1 MIFAEFDIDECL
13 GAVLAHSRKLGR
25 KRIAKGRVLDA
36 ALIEALRREGVTS
49 LVCAKPEKGD
59 SSEDEV
65 ASQIAQK
72 LAEGLI
78 AEDIEVSIAATG
90 RVNFKARKTGII
102 RYDRNQLR
110 AFNMVH
116 EGVGLSLP
124 SHNQLVT
131 AGQFIATLKVIP
143 FFLHRDV
150 VAKLLAVPG
159 DTPLFTFHAL
169 TTKKAALIQTYGHA
183 LPDKVYQAT
192 ETVTRNRLE
201 ALGSS

>member
-1 MIFAEFDIDECL
+1 MA
-13 GAVLAHSRKLGR
+13 
-25 KRIAKGRVLDA
+25 
-36 ALIEALRREGVTS
+36 S
-49 LVCAKPEKGD
+49 L
-59 SSEDEV
+59 
-65 ASQIAQK
+65 IAQK
-72 LAEGLI
+72 LAKGLI

-124 SHNQLVT
+124 AHNQLVS

-143 FFLHRDV
+143 FFLHREGKIAIV
-150 VAKLLAVPG
+150 SG
-159 DTPLFTFHAL
+159 DTRFLLFTPGQQKGSF
-169 TTKKAALIQTYGHA
+169 IQTYGHA

-201 ALGSS
+201 ALGSQLISSRNLPTKRGAGPPDK